1 MKTFNEFVEGVFSN
15 HSPENKDKMLPD
27 GTIQIRLLAG
37 ANIFDTL
44 DKATDILMKNESAK
58 GVRFE
63 FTNHKMLVT
72 RENYRT
78 FIDVLKNHFADTGF
92 PSKAQVQS
100 HLDSYKRYLP

>member
-1 MKTFNEFVEGVFSN
+1 MKTFNEFVEGFSFFGDSPFN
-15 HSPENKDKMLPD
+15 HSAERIDKEHKMLPD

-44 DKATDILMKNESAK
+44 DKATDILMKNENAK

-78 FIDVLKNHFADTGF
+78 FLDVLKNHFAD
-92 PSKAQVQS
+92 
-100 HLDSYKRYLP
+100 R

>member
-1 MKTFNEFVEGVFSN
+1 MEKRKIMKTFNEFVEGVVSN
-15 HSPENKDKMLPD
+15 HSAENMLPD

-44 DKATDILMKNESAK
+44 DKATDILMKNENAK

-78 FIDVLKNHFADTGF
+78 FLDVLKNHFAD
-92 PSKAQVQS
+92 
-100 HLDSYKRYLP
+100 R